1 MLWPFVARLTRSAL
15 EPARRSRRPAGRD
28 GRGLGGRAA
37 ERLETRRMLAA
48 TISLT
53 SGVLTV
59 AFDDAANDAVSLS
72 ITPTGF
78 LATGA
83 NVPSGTGTVSQLV
96 VTDAGTVKTSSLT
109 LLQADQ
115 TLTGG
120 LSIAANVTAASI
132 ADSVTTNGGAIKLEA
147 PTTLAA
153 ITLASGSGNQTFSGG
168 ITLAGD
174 MAITATGGGNVA
186 VSGGVTTAA
195 GQTPGLTVNAGTAG
209 AVTFSGVASTI
220 VGNVAVTARNIV
232 ISADLVS
239 TSGDIVL
246 VGDAGSTVA
255 GVFQGVYVFGSGVE
269 VKTLATGLVAGAT
282 GAISVRGRGG
292 DAVAA
297 GSGTNPAF
305 GVYLQQGASISAGG
319 SGDVSVTGIGGVST
333 TDGFNSGVLV
343 SNSNAANGVS
353 EIITAGGSIT
363 VTGTAGGAATNAADN
378 YGVSVNNFARIAAGG
393 SGNVSVIGTATGTGG
408 SGNSGVIVTNSN
420 LASQTAPTAAITSA
434 GGNITI
440 TGTGTADGAAVV
452 LRNAGKVAS
461 GGSGNVTI
469 VADSVRFDTDDWKA
483 APPATIGSVT
493 AGAAGDATVTIR
505 PRTAGT
511 LIDLGGPD
519 SLANPLTL
527 GLSTEEIDRINAG
540 TLAVGSA
547 SAGRATVSVAL
558 APANASNLAIRS
570 AAGVT
575 LRAGVTTTGGTITID
590 DGAGGDTAVVVAAGV
605 TLDTTAAG
613 SVATGAAVT
622 IRGTVTSD
630 TTNYLTITGGTTG
643 DVLVTG
649 TIGAVGGGGDFY
661 SLLISGNDITLASID
676 GVVARSAINAADG
689 TDAGSLTL
697 TGQTYRITGGVDLS
711 SGAAANPLQLT
722 GGAAGATTTIT
733 TSGGQ
738 VEISGA
744 LDLNARNLSIDI
756 TGAGAV
762 PVGGDLR
769 VNQSI
774 NGAGAFAIDAGF
786 SGVVTLCQLGGDI
799 GAITPLT
806 SFTITNANQAFVVG
820 SLFAGTLTVSDTSD
834 FVQVAGV
841 LTLTGGLITAAELY
855 NLRFLGGDSGAN
867 SIAGTTTF
875 LNTGTLS
882 FGDQG
887 PGDVFTFVGG
897 VVAIAPAAIQLS
909 ATIAAT
915 TGAITVGDADTLVT
929 VVGAARIGG
938 ASTGAITL
946 GGIQLDSAA
955 QILLGTG
962 VANVIQTGAIT
973 GIAGG
978 FGENVTIATTGAATV
993 TGAIGTGIGNLT
1005 ITNSGGTTF
1014 QSTVAADL
1022 VTITDTTGTVTF
1034 EGALTAA
1041 GLTTNSKPYAVAM
1054 LGSGT
1059 TITSATTFANSG
1071 GVTLGNGGDTIT
1083 FAGGVT
1089 SVAGPTTLAGTV
1101 VTTDASFGVVTLAAD
1116 ATLTAG
1122 GDVTFTGPV
1131 EGAHGLNVANAAN
1144 VTFGSDVGQVTPL
1157 ADLTVTAP
1165 TGTIDASERTITAG
1179 GVAFNSANQMVG
1191 SIETTGGVS
1200 GSAGSGNLTLNATR
1214 FLFALRNLTASRDIA
1229 TGTGDAIFA
1238 PTADTFL
1245 QLTSRNGSVTFGG
1258 NVTAAGFGGGLAVN
1272 AAATIT
1278 FSGGLNECG
1287 STSVRLD
1294 AGATGDILF
1303 RGGVRDLDTLS
1314 ISSAANVTAEAAISD
1329 VGAVAVSSAGTV
1341 RLADVSSTFV
1351 QEYAAATVKL
1361 AGGTYATGGGEFWI
1375 RGSAEIGTGV
1385 ADEVVTITTS
1395 GGTVQMTGGAEGIY
1409 AARPSI
1415 APSLIGPAAIVGS
1428 GTSLTIDAG
1437 QGTVLLGALKGF
1449 GSGGPLGR
1457 PLADVTLAGS
1467 LVELQSPDNLVAGTL
1482 SAARGQLV
1490 GSGTVGSLA
1499 FDPAAGLSLS
1509 IGGLTPV
1516 TGYGQLTVDATGTVA
1531 LGSAALMV
1539 SASVPVP
1546 LGTVLTIID
1555 NQGSAAV
1562 SGTFAGLPE
1571 GATVV
1576 RGDVV
1581 FEVSYVGGDGNDV
1594 TLEAIAGDVVVSVVD
1609 DRVVIMLAP
1618 TGTTVTNLS
1627 TRYFP
1632 GSGRLV
1638 ITVAADQ
1645 ALTGGGTGVTVNDT
1659 TDTVT
1664 VNLAQLPGFAGFD
1677 VIGSTATDLITV
1689 GPGGINLAA
1698 VARGAASQSVSITT
1712 GTGAGDTVTITQPVS
1727 VKGSGSFSLATA
1739 ASDSAAGIR
1748 LGTTV
1753 RAPRGPQIYVGPVT
1767 LVGPSTL
1774 TAGGMSFS
1782 GAVDGAHRLTV
1793 STASEVA
1800 FLANV
1805 GTRTP
1810 LAGVTI
1816 QRATSVEVLLGFR
1829 LDGTGL
1835 GPQASG
1841 LVVGRGVNSVSFSDL
1856 GTPSDPPARSIVGFG
1871 GSGILFQGGSTGS
1884 TIRTFA
1890 LIGNGRG
1897 ITFQP
1902 GNYAGTAV
1910 RANTIA
1916 ASGQIGVSLNA
1927 ARGLSLGGAAAGE
1940 GNEITAGAAARAYAT
1955 GVFAQGNLAGTQV
1968 TGNAIA
1974 LNSGTGV
1981 ILSGARGIQ
1990 IGGGPGN
1997 AITTNGGWGLV
2008 ASGLST
2014 GSVVAGNTISGNTL
2028 GQVNVRR
2035 ARGLRVVG

>member
-1 MLWPFVARLTRSAL
+1 
-15 EPARRSRRPAGRD
+15 
-28 GRGLGGRAA
+28 
-37 ERLETRRMLAA
+37 MLAA

-59 AFDDAANDAVSLS
+59 AFDDLSSDVVTLS

-78 LATGA
+78 EATGA
-83 NVPSGTGTVSQLV
+83 NVPSGTGTVSQFV

-109 LLQADQ
+109 LLQAAQ
-115 TLTGG
+115 SLTGG
-120 LSIAANVTAASI
+120 LSIATNVTAASI
-132 ADSVTTNGGAIKLEA
+132 ADSVTTNGGAILLEA

-153 ITLASGSGNQTFSGG
+153 VTLASGSGNQTFSGG

-174 MAITATGGGNVA
+174 VEITATGGGNVA

-209 AVTFSGVASTI
+209 AVTFSDVDSTI

-232 ISADLVS
+232 IEADLVS
-239 TSGDIVL
+239 TSGDIML
-246 VGDAGSTVA
+246 VGDAGSTA
-255 GVFQGVYVFGSGVE
+255 PGAFHGVHVNKIDVE
-269 VKTLATGLVAGAT
+269 VKTLATNLVPGAT
-282 GAISVRGRGG
+282 GSITVQGRGG
-292 DAVAA
+292 NAVAA
-297 GSGTNPAF
+297 GTPDRRAY
-305 GVYLQQGASISAGG
+305 GVYLQAGASISAGG

-333 TDGFNSGVLV
+333 KVNANSGVLV
-343 SNSNAANGVS
+343 SNSTAANGVS
-353 EIITAGGSIT
+353 EIITAGGNIT

-378 YGVSVNNFARIAAGG
+378 YGVQVRNFGRIAAGG
-393 SGNVSVIGTATGTGG
+393 TGSVSVTGTGTDTG
-408 SGNSGVIVTNSN
+408 GTGNSGVIVNN
-420 LASQTAPTAAITSA
+420 DEADPQAAAVAAITSA
-434 GGNITI
+434 GGGITI

-452 LRNAGKVAS
+452 LRDAGKVTS

-469 VADSVRFDTDDWKA
+469 VADSLRFDTVDWQA
-483 APPATIGSVT
+483 APPATLGSIT
-493 AGAAGDATVTIR
+493 AGAAGDATVTIL

-511 LIDLGGPD
+511 LIDLGGLD
-519 SLANPLTL
+519 SLSGSPLVL
-527 GLSTEEIDRINAG
+527 GLTTTEIDRITAG
-540 TLAVGSA
+540 TLAVGSVN
-547 SAGRATVSVAL
+547 AGRATVSVAL

-575 LRAGVTTTGGTITID
+575 LRAGVTTAGGTITID

-605 TLDTTAAG
+605 TLDTTADG

-630 TTNYLTITGGTTG
+630 TTNDLTINGGTTG

-661 SLLISGNDITLASID
+661 ILSISGNDITLASID

-697 TGQTYRITGGVDLS
+697 TGQTYRMTGGVDLS

-733 TSGGQ
+733 TSGGL
-738 VEISGA
+738 VEITGA

-762 PVGGDLR
+762 PVGGDLL

-820 SLFAGTLTVSDTSD
+820 SLSAGTLTVSDTSD

-841 LTLTGGLITAAELY
+841 LTLTGGLITAAEPY
-855 NLRFLGGDSGAN
+855 NLRFLGGNSGAN

-875 LNTGTLS
+875 LNSGTLS

-897 VVAIAPAAIQLS
+897 VVATAPAAIRLS

-915 TGAITVGDADTLVT
+915 TGAITLGNADTLVT

-955 QILLGTG
+955 QIVLGTG
-962 VANVIQTGAIT
+962 VANVIQTGAIA

-978 FGENVTIATTGAATV
+978 LGENVTIDTTGAATV

-1041 GLTTNSKPYAVAM
+1041 GLTTNSKPYTVSL

-1059 TITSATTFANSG
+1059 TITSVTTFANSG

-1089 SVAGPTTLAGTV
+1089 SAAGPTTLAATV

-1122 GDVTFTGPV
+1122 GNVTFTGPV
-1131 EGAHGLNVANAAN
+1131 EGAHGLNVTNAAN
-1144 VTFGSDVGQVTPL
+1144 VTFGGDVGQATPL

-1214 FLFALRNLTASRDIA
+1214 FLFALRNLTASRAIA

-1272 AAATIT
+1272 ATASID

-1341 RLADVSSTFV
+1341 RLADVSSTFI
-1351 QEYAAATVKL
+1351 QEYAAATVRL
-1361 AGGTYATGGGEFWI
+1361 AGNAYTTGGGDFWI
-1375 RGSAEIGTGV
+1375 RGSAEIGTGA
-1385 ADEVVTITTS
+1385 ADELVTITTS

-1415 APSLIGPAAIVGS
+1415 VPSLVGPAAIAGS

-1437 QGTVLLGALKGF
+1437 LGTVLLGAMKGF

-1467 LVELQSPDNLVAGTL
+1467 QVELQSPENLVAGTL
-1482 SAARGQLV
+1482 SAARGSLV

-1499 FDPAAGLSLS
+1499 FDPAAGLSVS

-1546 LGTVLTIID
+1546 LGTILTIID
-1555 NQGSAAV
+1555 NRGSAAV

-1645 ALTGGGTGVTVNDT
+1645 ALTGGGTGVTVDDT
-1659 TDTVT
+1659 ADTVT

-1677 VIGSTATDLITV
+1677 VVGSTATDLITV

-1698 VARGAASQSVSITT
+1698 VTRGAASQSVSITT
-1712 GTGAGDTVTITQPVS
+1712 GSSAGDTVTITQPVS
-1727 VKGSGSFSLATA
+1727 VKGSGSLSLATA

-1753 RAPRGPQIYVGPVT
+1753 RTPRGPQIYVGPVT

-1793 STASEVA
+1793 NTASEVA

-1805 GTRTP
+1805 GTTTP

-1841 LVVGRGVNSVSFSDL
+1841 LVIGRGVNRVSFSDL
-1856 GTPSDPPARSIVGFG
+1856 GAPSDPPARSIVGFG

-1916 ASGQIGVSLNA
+1916 ASGRIGVFVNA

-1997 AITTNGGWGLV
+1997 AITTNGGWGLM

-2014 GSVVAGNTISGNTL
+2014 GSVVTGNTISGNTL